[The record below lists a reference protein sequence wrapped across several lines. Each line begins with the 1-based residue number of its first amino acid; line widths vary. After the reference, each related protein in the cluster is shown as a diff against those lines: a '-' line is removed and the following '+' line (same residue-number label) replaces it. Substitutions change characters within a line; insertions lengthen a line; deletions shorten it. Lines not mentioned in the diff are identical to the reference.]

1 MCKKE
6 GGVDVSLPQEPVGRS
21 GVLVQEM
28 YQDLLFHLISAKK
41 PLEGI
46 EHGRRGEL
54 GRGKC
59 GRGGRGGGGQGQ
71 GGGEGVVAVELNCLA
86 SDSMSRG
93 VHPNTKS
100 VPV

>member
-59 GRGGRGGGGQGQ
+59 GRGGRGGGQGQ

-86 SDSMSRG
+86 SDGMARR

>member
-1 MCKKE
+1 MSLCSRNQS
-6 GGVDVSLPQEPVGRS
+6 VDLGRQE
-21 GVLVQEM
+21 LLQEM

-46 EHGRRGEL
+46 EHGRRVIREL
-54 GRGKC
+54 

-86 SDSMSRG
+86 SDGMARG

-100 VPV
+100 VPI